1 MLPLC
6 VQERTIT
13 ISCPPC
19 GMPNPTLSLSLYI
32 YIYILSI
39 YILYICIWLFFMCAT
54 DTYICVCARVYIH
67 IIHIHTYMYIH
78 MSLNVRR
85 MYHRRLHPYV
95 YYGLV
100 FGVLRERWILRSIA
114 QGSPAKLED
123 LRAKR
128 NATLGPSALSQTEKV
143 KSHTSEGDAL
153 NTTTAP
159 NSS

>member
-19 GMPNPTLSLSLYI
+19 GMPNPTLSIYI
-32 YIYILSI
+32 YIYAVYMYMVVFHVCHRHVL
-39 YILYICIWLFFMCAT
+39 
-54 DTYICVCARVYIH
+54 YICVCARVYIH